1 MYDRKY
7 EGRELQFEASGG
19 LIHASL
25 ILQDKQTNSY
35 WALMKGESIA
45 GDFKG
50 TRLRELPV
58 SQKMMWRD
66 WRSYSTRK
74 LWFSRWRELSTSSRT
89 TTLQYL
95 NSSEGFRGVTAKDG
109 RLATKT
115 PVYVFRLDGEAYAV
129 PHRKIRKGASFQAAD
144 EVVFLYRPNKAKVV
158 HSTVAFILSEG
169 RYRKGEQGWMEE
181 STGAV
186 FDPGSGSFQGAASS
200 RRLSGFDTFWY
211 NWSLNNPDT
220 RLLKKKLK

>member
-7 EGRELQFEASGG
+7 EGRELQFDASGG

-66 WRSYSTRK
+66 WRILHPET
-74 LWFSRWRELSTSSRT
+74 LVLSVEGVEYIEQNYYA
-89 TTLQYL
+89 QYL
-95 NSSEGFRGVTAKDG
+95 NSGEGFRGVTAKDG

-129 PHRKIRKGASFQAAD
+129 PHRKIRKGASFRAAD
-144 EVVFLYRPNKAKVV
+144 EVVFLYRPNKTKVV

-169 RYRKGEQGWMEE
+169 RYRQGEQGWMEE
-181 STGAV
+181 STGAL